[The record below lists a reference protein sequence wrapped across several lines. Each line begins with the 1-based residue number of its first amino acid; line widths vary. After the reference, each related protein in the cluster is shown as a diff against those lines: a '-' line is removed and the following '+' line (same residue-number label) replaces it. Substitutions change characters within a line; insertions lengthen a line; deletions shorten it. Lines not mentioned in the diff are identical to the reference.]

1 MATWLLLKSGF
12 PSRLPREIA
21 RVEAP
26 DLDTAI
32 KRLGLLSGLGA
43 ANICRSAKEAMQQA
57 KDLWVQSE
65 ASALLGSD
73 TPRKPKHPAAMRAR
87 RRNT

>member
-32 KRLGLLSGLGA
+32 ARLGLLSGLGA
-43 ANICRSAKEAMQQA
+43 ANICRSAKEAMHQA

-65 ASALLGSD
+65 ASALLGPD
-73 TPRKPKHPAAMRAR
+73 NTKKKPAAMRAR
-87 RRNT
+87 RRYR